1 MTNIGKQFQ
10 KETSYQRGK
19 IPLVKLDRTHEPER
33 YKTYPGARRIKLPT
47 PLRRGGPPLWDVLKK
62 RRSVR
67 RYSTKPLT
75 LQQISQM
82 LWAVQ
87 GITEN
92 THELRTT
99 PSAGAL
105 YPIDTYLAVNNVEE
119 LKPGIYHHA
128 VKSHELEVLE
138 EGDRSAQTCRSALDQ
153 GMAGSAPVVFLWS
166 SVFRRSVWKYKERG
180 YRYVYMDVG
189 HVGQSMVTAAAA
201 IRLASCL
208 IGALYDD
215 EANGLL
221 GLDGEEESV
230 LYMCSVGHPQ

>member
-1 MTNIGKQFQ
+1 MTDIGKQFH
-10 KETSYQRGK
+10 KETGYLRGK

-33 YKTYPGARRIKLPT
+33 YKVYPGVTRIKLPT
-47 PLRRGGPPLWDVLKK
+47 PLRRGGAPLWDVLKK
-62 RRSVR
+62 RRSSR
-67 RYSTKPLT
+67 KYSAKPLT

-87 GITEN
+87 GITEH

-105 YPIDTYLAVNNVEE
+105 YPIDTYLVVNNVEE
-119 LKPGIYHHA
+119 MEPGIYHYA
-128 VKSHELEVLE
+128 VKTHELEVLE
-138 EGDRSAQTCRSALDQ
+138 KGDKRDPICKSALDQ
-153 GMAGSAPVVFLWS
+153 GMANNAPVVFVWS
-166 SVFRRSVWKYKERG
+166 AVFGRSVWKYKERG
-180 YRYVYMDVG
+180 YRYVYMDAG

-201 IRLASCL
+201 MRLASCL

-215 EANGLL
+215 EANELL

-230 LYMCSVGHPQ
+230 LYMCSVGHPK